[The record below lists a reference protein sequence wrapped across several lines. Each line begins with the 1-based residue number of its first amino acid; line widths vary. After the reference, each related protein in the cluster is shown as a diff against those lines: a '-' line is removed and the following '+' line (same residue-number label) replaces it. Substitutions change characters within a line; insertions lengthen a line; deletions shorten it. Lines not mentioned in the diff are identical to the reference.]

1 MFKKLVS
8 NYFNSIKDRKFFYS
22 AIILLAIFCSS
33 LGINNFR
40 FDASSETL
48 ILDNDVDYQ
57 IYEQTNDDFGSSD
70 FLILAIQ
77 SSNEIFT
84 LDNLQNL
91 QNLRDKIQ
99 VIEGVD
105 SVVSVFDAPILE
117 QPKLSLIKS
126 ASNDKYLLEDELN
139 LSLAKQEL
147 IDSPIFSELV
157 ISKDGKT
164 LAFQINLDG
173 KDNYDQTVIDI
184 RSEIETFKNFN
195 INLAGPS
202 MIVFDTINFI
212 KNDVITFG
220 TITILVFFTF
230 LYLIFRDFWPV
241 TIILLNAL
249 IVMFISIGVM
259 GLMDWPISI
268 VSSNFLALLLITSI
282 AISIHILAKVQTDVD
297 KNIST
302 SKSLSDIFM
311 PCLFTALT
319 TIVGFA
325 SLILSDIKPVIDFG
339 KMMSVGVLLNL
350 LSSFLFIPL
359 ALELKNIKSITQKNI
374 ADFVYNNGYVQSKG
388 FIKKA
393 WIPFLLIFIPLI
405 IYLPTNLKVENKFI
419 DYFNKETEIYKGM
432 ETIDKNLGGTTPFDI
447 ILSLP
452 EAIEEVDEED
462 LFFSENSE
470 TAKYWWKKD
479 NMDKLQKV
487 QNEVSKIDEL
497 GKVLSIANGIELAQN
512 LNNNQ
517 PLGDLELAF
526 VRNSLL
532 DSERA
537 QKVLE
542 TFIDETEKSTKIF
555 ARTIDSSP
563 NLNRNELINSIDKI
577 LQKNFE
583 GTEIDYQITGLGV
596 LYNNLLQSL
605 FSSQIKTL
613 SFVLVSIFLMVSF
626 LFRSLLVGFS
636 VMFIPSIS
644 VGVVMSSMSILNIPL
659 DIMTITIA
667 SICVG
672 MSVDYAI
679 HFAWRYLKEN
689 DEKKTLLSAGRAI
702 LITGSTI
709 IMGFLVFLFS
719 NFNPTILFGVFS
731 GIAIFFAM
739 FLSIYLLPRIL
750 DLQSK

>member
-91 QNLRDKIQ
+91 QNLRDNIQ

-126 ASNDKYLLEDELN
+126 ASNAKYLLEDELN

-147 IDSPIFSELV
+147 RDSPSFSELV

-212 KNDVITFG
+212 KNDVVTFG
-220 TITILVFFTF
+220 TITILVFFIF

-249 IVMFISIGVM
+249 IVMFVSIGVM

-470 TAKYWWKKD
+470 TAKYWWKKE

-487 QNEVSKIDEL
+487 QNEVSKLDEL

-613 SFVLVSIFLMVSF
+613 SFVLISIFLMVSF

>member
-126 ASNDKYLLEDELN
+126 VSNDKYLLEDELN

-220 TITILVFFTF
+220 TITILVFFIF

-479 NMDKLQKV
+479 NMDKLQKI

-577 LQKNFE
+577 LQMNFE

>member
-99 VIEGVD
+99 AIEGVD

-184 RSEIETFKNFN
+184 RSEIETFKNFK

-220 TITILVFFTF
+220 TITILVFFIF

-563 NLNRNELINSIDKI
+563 NPNRNELINSIDKI

>member
-8 NYFNSIKDRKFFYS
+8 NYFNSIKGRKFFYS

-99 VIEGVD
+99 AIEGVD

-220 TITILVFFTF
+220 TITILVFFIF

>member
-8 NYFNSIKDRKFFYS
+8 NYFNSIKGRKFFYS

-147 IDSPIFSELV
+147 RDSPIFSELV

-184 RSEIETFKNFN
+184 RSEIQSFKNFN

-220 TITILVFFTF
+220 TITILVFFIF

-359 ALELKNIKSITQKNI
+359 VLELKNIKSITQKNI

-563 NLNRNELINSIDKI
+563 NLNRNELINSIDEI

>member
-8 NYFNSIKDRKFFYS
+8 KYFNSIKDRKFFYS

-139 LSLAKQEL
+139 LPLAKQEL

-220 TITILVFFTF
+220 TITILVFFIF

-563 NLNRNELINSIDKI
+563 NLNRNELINSIDEI

-739 FLSIYLLPRIL
+739 LLSIYLLPRIL

>member
-1 MFKKLVS
+1 M
-8 NYFNSIKDRKFFYS
+8 
-22 AIILLAIFCSS
+22 LAIFCSS

-126 ASNDKYLLEDELN
+126 ASNDKYLLEDELD

-184 RSEIETFKNFN
+184 RSEIESFKNFN

-212 KNDVITFG
+212 KNDVVTFG
-220 TITILVFFTF
+220 TITILVFFIF

-497 GKVLSIANGIELAQN
+497 GKILSIANGIELAQN

>member
-8 NYFNSIKDRKFFYS
+8 NYFNSIKGRKFFYS

-184 RSEIETFKNFN
+184 RSEIESFKNFN

-220 TITILVFFTF
+220 TITILVFFIF

>member
-77 SSNEIFT
+77 SPNEIFT

-139 LSLAKQEL
+139 LYLAKQEL

-220 TITILVFFTF
+220 TITILVFFIF

>member
-8 NYFNSIKDRKFFYS
+8 KYFNSIKNKKFFYS
-22 AIILLAIFCSS
+22 TIILLAIFCSS

-48 ILDNDVDYQ
+48 ILDNDIDYQ
-57 IYEQTNDDFGSSD
+57 IYEQTNDDFGASD

-99 VIEGVD
+99 LIEGVD

-139 LSLAKQEL
+139 LPLAKQEL
-147 IDSPIFSELV
+147 IHSPIFSELV

-184 RSEIETFKNFN
+184 RSEIQSFKNFN

-220 TITILVFFTF
+220 TITVLVFFIF

-297 KNIST
+297 KSIST

-470 TAKYWWKKD
+470 TAKYWWKKE

-487 QNEVSKIDEL
+487 QNEVSKLDEL

-702 LITGSTI
+702 LITGFTI

-739 FLSIYLLPRIL
+739 LLSIYLLPRIL

>member
-220 TITILVFFTF
+220 TITILVFFIF
-230 LYLIFRDFWPV
+230 LYLVFRDFWPV

-393 WIPFLLIFIPLI
+393 WITFLLIFIPLI

>member
-1 MFKKLVS
+1 ML
-8 NYFNSIKDRKFFYS
+8 
-22 AIILLAIFCSS
+22 
-33 LGINNFR
+33 
-40 FDASSETL
+40 
-48 ILDNDVDYQ
+48 
-57 IYEQTNDDFGSSD
+57 
-70 FLILAIQ
+70 
-77 SSNEIFT
+77 
-84 LDNLQNL
+84 
-91 QNLRDKIQ
+91 
-99 VIEGVD
+99 
-105 SVVSVFDAPILE
+105 PPP
-117 QPKLSLIKS
+117 PK
-126 ASNDKYLLEDELN
+126 E
-139 LSLAKQEL
+139 
-147 IDSPIFSELV
+147 
-157 ISKDGKT
+157 
-164 LAFQINLDG
+164 
-173 KDNYDQTVIDI
+173 
-184 RSEIETFKNFN
+184 
-195 INLAGPS
+195 
-202 MIVFDTINFI
+202 
-212 KNDVITFG
+212 
-220 TITILVFFTF
+220 
-230 LYLIFRDFWPV
+230 
-241 TIILLNAL
+241 
-249 IVMFISIGVM
+249 
-259 GLMDWPISI
+259 
-268 VSSNFLALLLITSI
+268 
-282 AISIHILAKVQTDVD
+282 
-297 KNIST
+297 
-302 SKSLSDIFM
+302 
-311 PCLFTALT
+311 
-319 TIVGFA
+319 
-325 SLILSDIKPVIDFG
+325 
-339 KMMSVGVLLNL
+339 
-350 LSSFLFIPL
+350 
-359 ALELKNIKSITQKNI
+359 
-374 ADFVYNNGYVQSKG
+374 
-388 FIKKA
+388 
-393 WIPFLLIFIPLI
+393 
-405 IYLPTNLKVENKFI
+405 
-419 DYFNKETEIYKGM
+419 
-432 ETIDKNLGGTTPFDI
+432 NLGGTTPFDI

>member
-147 IDSPIFSELV
+147 VDSPIFSELV

-220 TITILVFFTF
+220 TITILVFFIF

>member
-220 TITILVFFTF
+220 TITILVFFIF

>member
-184 RSEIETFKNFN
+184 RSEIETFKNFD

-212 KNDVITFG
+212 KNDVVTFG
-220 TITILVFFTF
+220 TITILVFFIF

-249 IVMFISIGVM
+249 IVMFVSIGVM

-497 GKVLSIANGIELAQN
+497 GKILSIANGIELAQN

-613 SFVLVSIFLMVSF
+613 SFVLISIFLMVSF

-667 SICVG
+667 SICVV

-731 GIAIFFAM
+731 GIAIFFEM

>member
-220 TITILVFFTF
+220 TITILVFFIF

-636 VMFIPSIS
+636 VMLIPSIS

>member
-8 NYFNSIKDRKFFYS
+8 NYFNSIKDKKFFYS
-22 AIILLAIFCSS
+22 AIILFGIFCSS

-184 RSEIETFKNFN
+184 RSEIQTFKNFN

-220 TITILVFFTF
+220 TITVLVFFIF

-297 KNIST
+297 KSIST

-470 TAKYWWKKD
+470 TAKYWWKKE

-487 QNEVSKIDEL
+487 QNEVSKLDEL

-702 LITGSTI
+702 LITGFTI
-709 IMGFLVFLFS
+709 ILGFLVFLFS

-739 FLSIYLLPRIL
+739 LLSIYLLPRIL

>member
-8 NYFNSIKDRKFFYS
+8 NYFNSIKGRKFFYS

-147 IDSPIFSELV
+147 RDSPIFSELV

-220 TITILVFFTF
+220 TITILVFFIF

-497 GKVLSIANGIELAQN
+497 GKILSIANGIELAQN

-613 SFVLVSIFLMVSF
+613 SFVLISIFLMVSF

>member
-8 NYFNSIKDRKFFYS
+8 NYFNSIKGRKFFYS

-99 VIEGVD
+99 AIEGVD

-220 TITILVFFTF
+220 TITILVFFIF

-319 TIVGFA
+319 TIVGFV

>member
-8 NYFNSIKDRKFFYS
+8 NYFNSIKDKKFFYS
-22 AIILLAIFCSS
+22 AIILFGIFCSS

-139 LSLAKQEL
+139 LPLAKQEL

-184 RSEIETFKNFN
+184 RSETQSFKNFN

-220 TITILVFFTF
+220 TITVLVFFIF

-297 KNIST
+297 KSIST

-470 TAKYWWKKD
+470 TAKYWWKKE

-487 QNEVSKIDEL
+487 QNEVSKLDEL

-702 LITGSTI
+702 LITGFTI
-709 IMGFLVFLFS
+709 ILGFLVFLFS

-739 FLSIYLLPRIL
+739 LLSIYLLPRIL

>member
-48 ILDNDVDYQ
+48 ILDNDVDYK

-220 TITILVFFTF
+220 TITILVFFIF

-563 NLNRNELINSIDKI
+563 NLNRNELINSIDEI

>member
-8 NYFNSIKDRKFFYS
+8 NYFNSIKGRKFFYS

-91 QNLRDKIQ
+91 QNLRNKIQ

-220 TITILVFFTF
+220 TITILVFFIF

>member
-220 TITILVFFTF
+220 TITILVFFIF

-452 EAIEEVDEED
+452 EATEEVDEED

>member
-1 MFKKLVS
+1 M
-8 NYFNSIKDRKFFYS
+8 
-22 AIILLAIFCSS
+22 LAIFCSS

-220 TITILVFFTF
+220 TITILVFFIF

-249 IVMFISIGVM
+249 IVMFVSIGVM

-282 AISIHILAKVQTDVD
+282 AISIHILAKVQTDID

>member
-184 RSEIETFKNFN
+184 RSEIQTFKNFN

-220 TITILVFFTF
+220 TITILVFFIF

-739 FLSIYLLPRIL
+739 ILSIYLLPRIL

>member
-8 NYFNSIKDRKFFYS
+8 KYFNSIKDRKFFYS

-220 TITILVFFTF
+220 TITILVFFIF

-249 IVMFISIGVM
+249 IVMFVSIGVM

>member
-1 MFKKLVS
+1 MLKKLIS
-8 NYFNSIKDRKFFYS
+8 NYFNSIKSRKFLYS

-70 FLILAIQ
+70 FLVLAIQ

-84 LDNLQNL
+84 LDNLYNL

-99 VIEGVD
+99 EIDGVN

-126 ASNDKYLLEDELN
+126 ASNDKYLLEDELS
-139 LSLAKQEL
+139 LPLAKQEL
-147 IDSPIFSELV
+147 VDSPIFSELV

-184 RSEIETFKNFN
+184 RSEIQTFKNFN

-220 TITILVFFTF
+220 SITVLVFFIF

-282 AISIHILAKVQTDVD
+282 AISIHILAKVQTDLD

-374 ADFVYNNGYVQSKG
+374 ADFVYKNGYVQSKG
-388 FIKKA
+388 FIKKV
-393 WIPFLLIFIPLI
+393 WMPFLLIFIPLI

-447 ILSLP
+447 ILTLP
-452 EAIEEVDEED
+452 EAIEEVDEQD

-487 QNEVSKIDEL
+487 QNEVSEIDEL

-512 LNNNQ
+512 LNNYQ

-563 NLNRNELINSIDKI
+563 NLNRNELIISIEKI
-577 LQKNFE
+577 LQDNFE

-644 VGVVMSSMSILNIPL
+644 VGVVMSTMSILNIPL

>member
-8 NYFNSIKDRKFFYS
+8 NYFNSIKDKKFFYS
-22 AIILLAIFCSS
+22 AIILFGIFCSS

-139 LSLAKQEL
+139 LPLAKQEL

-184 RSEIETFKNFN
+184 RSEIQSFKNFN

-220 TITILVFFTF
+220 TITVLVFFIF

-297 KNIST
+297 KSIST

-702 LITGSTI
+702 LITGFTI
-709 IMGFLVFLFS
+709 ILGFLVFLFS

-739 FLSIYLLPRIL
+739 LLSIYLLPRIL

>member
-147 IDSPIFSELV
+147 IESPIFSELV

-220 TITILVFFTF
+220 TITILVFFIF

>member
-147 IDSPIFSELV
+147 IESPIFSELV

-220 TITILVFFTF
+220 TITILVFFIF

-359 ALELKNIKSITQKNI
+359 VLELKNIKSITQKNI

>member
-8 NYFNSIKDRKFFYS
+8 KYFNSIKDRKFFYS

-220 TITILVFFTF
+220 TITILVFFIF

-563 NLNRNELINSIDKI
+563 NLNRNELINSIDEI

>member
-22 AIILLAIFCSS
+22 AIILFGIFCSS
-33 LGINNFR
+33 LGVNNFR

-139 LSLAKQEL
+139 LPLAKQEL

-184 RSEIETFKNFN
+184 RSEIQTFKNFN

-220 TITILVFFTF
+220 TITVLVFFIF

-350 LSSFLFIPL
+350 LSSFVFIPL
-359 ALELKNIKSITQKNI
+359 ALELKNIKSITHKNI

-613 SFVLVSIFLMVSF
+613 SFVLASIFLIVSF

-739 FLSIYLLPRIL
+739 ILSIYLLPRIL

>member
-139 LSLAKQEL
+139 LPLAKQEL
-147 IDSPIFSELV
+147 RDSPIFSELV

-184 RSEIETFKNFN
+184 RSEIESFKNFN

-220 TITILVFFTF
+220 TITILVFFIF
-230 LYLIFRDFWPV
+230 LYLVFRDFWPV

-563 NLNRNELINSIDKI
+563 NLNRHELIKSIDI
-577 LQKNFE
+577 LLQKNFE
-583 GTEIDYQITGLGV
+583 GTELDYQITGLGV

-613 SFVLVSIFLMVSF
+613 SFVLISIFLMVSF

>member
-8 NYFNSIKDRKFFYS
+8 NYFNSIKGRKFFYS

-147 IDSPIFSELV
+147 RDSPIFSELV

-184 RSEIETFKNFN
+184 RSEIETFKNFD

-220 TITILVFFTF
+220 TITILVFFIF

-497 GKVLSIANGIELAQN
+497 GKILSIANGIELAQN

-596 LYNNLLQSL
+596 LYNNFLQSL

-613 SFVLVSIFLMVSF
+613 SFVLISIFLMVSF

-702 LITGSTI
+702 LITGFTI
-709 IMGFLVFLFS
+709 ILGFLVFLFS

>member
-8 NYFNSIKDRKFFYS
+8 IYFNSINDRKFLYS
-22 AIILLAIFCSS
+22 AIILLGIFCSS

-220 TITILVFFTF
+220 TITILVFFIF

>member
-91 QNLRDKIQ
+91 QNLRNKIQ

-126 ASNDKYLLEDELN
+126 ASNDMYLLEDELN

-220 TITILVFFTF
+220 TITILVFFIF

>member
-147 IDSPIFSELV
+147 IESPIFSELV

-220 TITILVFFTF
+220 TITILVFFIF

-731 GIAIFFAM
+731 GIAIFFAI

>member
-8 NYFNSIKDRKFFYS
+8 NYFNSIKDKKFFYS
-22 AIILLAIFCSS
+22 AIILFGIFCSS

-139 LSLAKQEL
+139 LPLAKQEL

-184 RSEIETFKNFN
+184 RSEIQSFKNFN

-220 TITILVFFTF
+220 TITVLVFFIF

-297 KNIST
+297 KSIST

-470 TAKYWWKKD
+470 TAKYWWKKE

-487 QNEVSKIDEL
+487 QNEVSKLDEL

-702 LITGSTI
+702 LITGFTI
-709 IMGFLVFLFS
+709 ILGFLVFLFS